1 MELRQV
7 RYFVMVAQELH
18 FGRAAEKLHIVQS
31 AVSQQIRRLE
41 RELGAELFDRS
52 ARQVRLTAVGE
63 RFLPEA
69 RALLAAEQRARA
81 VVAELTAGRSTTLRL
96 GTSTGLGAHL
106 DRVLEALAGIAP
118 ETRVELVAARAGER
132 LDLVASGGLDAAFL
146 RGEPDTRGRDDL
158 RFVPLWQDL
167 LVAVLPARHPLAAR
181 PDAPSDAPPDTPPD
195 ARPDAPSGV
204 LALAELAAVPLVLT
218 ARRNNPS
225 LVDLVVGACHDAGFT
240 PVPGPAY
247 GSLEDTL
254 TAIGAADP
262 SDGLWTVVY
271 ASHAARLS
279 TPRVAFL
286 PFRQPGM
293 ELTTSLVVRRTDPP
307 AGLDSLLRACAAT
320 DDGAGSDRDR

>member
-7 RYFVMVAQELH
+7 RYFVMVAKELH

-31 AVSQQIRRLE
+31 AVSQQVRRLE

-69 RALLAAEQRARA
+69 RALLAAERRARA
-81 VVAELTAGRSTTLRL
+81 VVDELTAGRSTTLRL

-118 ETRVELVAARAGER
+118 ETRVELVAARAAER

-146 RGEPDTRGRDDL
+146 RGEPEPRGHDGL
-158 RFVPLWQDL
+158 RFVPLWQDP
-167 LVAVLPARHPLAAR
+167 LVAVLPARHPLAAS
-181 PDAPSDAPPDTPPD
+181 PGA
-195 ARPDAPSGV
+195 
-204 LALAELAAVPLVLT
+204 LALAELAAVPMVLT
-218 ARRNNPS
+218 ARRTNPA

-247 GSLEDTL
+247 GSLDDTL
-254 TAIGAADP
+254 TAIGAAGT

-279 TPRVAFL
+279 TPRVVFL
-286 PFRQPGM
+286 PFGHPGM

-307 AGLDSLLRACAAT
+307 AGLDPLLRACAAT
-320 DDGAGSDRDR
+320 ERSAVTDLDP

>member
-158 RFVPLWQDL
+158 RFVPLWQDP

-181 PDAPSDAPPDTPPD
+181 PDAWPDAPP
-195 ARPDAPSGV
+195 GV
-204 LALAELAAVPLVLT
+204 LALAELASVPLVLT

-286 PFRQPGM
+286 PFGHPGM